1 MSHAASDS
9 HSVDR
14 EENTPSSDTET
25 VGGVS
30 NVSINA
36 SSSAVAL
43 EPDMVD
49 DIVVGRA
56 VREAIRGLDA
66 LDISSIFSRRASVM
80 RSPPKFLSGAFR
92 SAMRVALHE
101 IVTGTERHDESVQC
115 RGWKLF
121 MLLPRLLLF
130 RLPRGG
136 NISKLQLLERFSA
149 FSRGEWDSC
158 CCNPKIAT
166 KQHPED
172 STDDVLLTLT
182 VQIAELTGPSHSLI
196 MMGEVS
202 AGRQALEGAPLDQ
215 LQDPVRRPAVPYS
228 PLPEAIRN
236 HQAEIAFSSEKEI
249 FMKNL
254 KCARRGAAA
263 GPSGMTSEHL
273 KSILENARDC
283 ELLFQVAQF
292 FARARIPHEI
302 LEALRVGRLTALQK
316 PNGGVCGIV
325 AGDVFRRLVASCT
338 PSLRL
343 KVVSKVTH
351 SCALCSPLGHTRHF
365 RPCKRNSRKMSA
377 FSHSWTT
384 STLCVRRTGSM
395 PPSVCC
401 RMRSSSIQPSV
412 FTMGKHK
419 FGTEE
424 AWCRLASR

>member
-9 HSVDR
+9 HSVDG

-30 NVSINA
+30 NVSIDA
-36 SSSAVAL
+36 SSSAVVL
-43 EPDMVD
+43 EPEVMVD

-66 LDISSIFSRRASVM
+66 LDISAIFSRRASVM
-80 RSPPKFLSGAFR
+80 RSPPKFRSGAFR
-92 SAMRVALHE
+92 SAMRVALNE
-101 IVTGTERHDESVQC
+101 IVTGVERHDESVQC

-130 RLPRGG
+130 RPPRGG
-136 NISKLQLLERFSA
+136 NISKQQLQERFSA
-149 FSRGEWDSC
+149 FSRGEWDQLLMQSED
-158 CCNPKIAT
+158 CNEAASRGF
-166 KQHPED
+166 HRRRRAHVD
-172 STDDVLLTLT
+172 SPDRRVDRA
-182 VQIAELTGPSHSLI
+182 QSLI

-202 AGRQALEGAPLDQ
+202 AGRQALEGAPLAPGTQRTLDQ

-236 HQAEIAFSSEKEI
+236 HEVEIAFSLEKEV

-283 ELLFQVAQF
+283 ELLFQVAQL

-316 PNGGVCGIV
+316 PNGGVRGIV
-325 AGDVFRRLVASCT
+325 AGDVFRRLVARTIAQQLGPAIERATS
-338 PSLRL
+338 PFQY
-343 KVVSKVTH
+343 
-351 SCALCSPLGHTRHF
+351 ALSNR
-365 RPCKRNSRKMSA
+365 A
-377 FSHSWTT
+377 
-384 STLCVRRTGSM
+384 
-395 PPSVCC
+395 
-401 RMRSSSIQPSV
+401 
-412 FTMGKHK
+412 
-419 FGTEE
+419 GTECI
-424 AWCRLASR
+424 AHAIQVLTDLDPFRDCVVH